1 MMVCAGTEVTSSFVE
16 VLGGQQDVP
25 DILQVA
31 PAHEA
36 LHQLCPLVKGSL
48 PLWLARIA
56 FCVVLCVAHAAWG
69 TVPHC
74 TLRLQAVLAAAG
86 SWGNSTQVMT
96 EF

>member
-36 LHQLCPLVKGSL
+36 LHQLCPLVKVHCHSGWQGLHSVWYFAWHMQ
-48 PLWLARIA
+48 PGGQSPI
-56 FCVVLCVAHAAWG
+56 VLCV
-69 TVPHC
+69 C
-74 TLRLQAVLAAAG
+74 RLFLQPQDLGATAPK
-86 SWGNSTQVMT
+86 
-96 EF
+96 